1 MDRRCP
7 TLAVF
12 IDFKK
17 AFDCVQHDLLI
28 QKVRTLNLD
37 DLTIRWLENYLTH
50 RQQRVFA
57 NNRVSD
63 PKRVTQG
70 VPQGSIIGPL
80 LYILYANDIA
90 KIVKKCHVT
99 QYADDTVL
107 YSAGKGIGVAL
118 KDMQASLKLL
128 EKWCNTNGIYIN
140 INKTRFMI
148 FGSKVT
154 LGKVQ
159 HKEMKLLID
168 KQPISR
174 VHNYCYLGVTLDEQ
188 LNFEMNAQQTIK
200 KVKNKLVQLRSMR
213 YFLNKRAAILIYKNM
228 ILPILE
234 YGDIFATSLTKHT
247 RKKLQIMQNKALR
260 IALKQ
265 RNGDSSKILHK
276 EAKLQKLNV
285 RRKVHVLQF
294 VYRKKQDKT
303 LLVRAPTGRVTRS
316 GKKINF
322 KLRKPNTEK
331 YKSSISYYG
340 FKLWNQLP
348 LALQNIDEAICF
360 KYRVKALLYPKEIID
375 DNDHS

>member
-1 MDRRCP
+1 
-7 TLAVF
+7 
-12 IDFKK
+12 
-17 AFDCVQHDLLI
+17 
-28 QKVRTLNLD
+28 
-37 DLTIRWLENYLTH
+37 
-50 RQQRVFA
+50 
-57 NNRVSD
+57 
-63 PKRVTQG
+63 
-70 VPQGSIIGPL
+70 
-80 LYILYANDIA
+80 
-90 KIVKKCHVT
+90 
-99 QYADDTVL
+99 
-107 YSAGKGIGVAL
+107 
-118 KDMQASLKLL
+118 MQASLKLL

-148 FGSKVT
+148 FGSKVA
-154 LGKVQ
+154 LAKVQ

-213 YFLNKRAAILIYKNM
+213 CFLNKRAAILIYKNM

-303 LLVRAPTGRVTRS
+303 LLVRAPTGRVTHS